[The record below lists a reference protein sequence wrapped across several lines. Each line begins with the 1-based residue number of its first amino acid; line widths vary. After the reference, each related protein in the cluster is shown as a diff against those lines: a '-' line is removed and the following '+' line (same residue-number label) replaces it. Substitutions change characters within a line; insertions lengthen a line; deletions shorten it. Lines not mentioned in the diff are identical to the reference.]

1 MINKLRLTIVYMGL
15 FGAGFVHARPVP
27 EMDVGGVP
35 VAIGLTV
42 ALVLLVRDRL
52 KR

>member
-1 MINKLRLTIVYMGL
+1 MINKLRLSVFLMSAL
-15 FGAGFVHARPVP
+15 GAGAVYAAPVP

-35 VAIGLTV
+35 VAIGLTI
-42 ALVLLVRDRL
+42 ALVVLVRDRL